1 MSLRGSLR
9 SIAHCSRL
17 PADNLSNLDWNS
29 GVAMR
34 KGPLCL
40 LGVML
45 VIGAPAH
52 GEEST
57 DGSHSTPL
65 SLSAGSQITELQQ
78 RLKNSERMREEL
90 TQQLQN
96 ANSERESALVSRLR
110 QENQRLKL
118 QLKEAQ
124 ASPLPRLLTDQ
135 QQWFVIG
142 AGVALLALLCG
153 IFASGGRRQR
163 RQWLN

>member
-1 MSLRGSLR
+1 
-9 SIAHCSRL
+9 
-17 PADNLSNLDWNS
+17 
-29 GVAMR
+29 MR

-40 LGVML
+40 LWVTL
-45 VIGAPAH
+45 AIGAPAH
-52 GEEST
+52 GEENT
-57 DGSHSTPL
+57 EGNHSTPL
-65 SLSAGSQITELQQ
+65 SLSAGNQIAELQQ
-78 RLKNSERMREEL
+78 RLKDSERVREAL

-96 ANSERESALVSRLR
+96 TSSERESALVSRLR

-142 AGVALLALLCG
+142 AGVALLAVLCG
-153 IFASGGRRQR
+153 IFAGGGRRQR

>member
-1 MSLRGSLR
+1 
-9 SIAHCSRL
+9 
-17 PADNLSNLDWNS
+17 
-29 GVAMR
+29 MR

-40 LGVML
+40 LL
-45 VIGAPAH
+45 VTLAIGAPAH
-52 GEEST
+52 GEETSET
-57 DGSHSTPL
+57 GHSTPL
-65 SLSAGSQITELQQ
+65 SLSAGGQIAELQQ
-78 RLKNSERMREEL
+78 RLKDSERMREEL

-96 ANSERESALVSRLR
+96 ANSERETALVGRLR

-118 QLKEAQ
+118 QLKETQ

-135 QQWFVIG
+135 QQWFVVG

>member
-1 MSLRGSLR
+1 
-9 SIAHCSRL
+9 
-17 PADNLSNLDWNS
+17 
-29 GVAMR
+29 MR

-40 LGVML
+40 LL
-45 VIGAPAH
+45 VTLAIGAPAH

-57 DGSHSTPL
+57 EGSHSAPL
-65 SLSAGSQITELQQ
+65 SLSAGGQIAELQQ
-78 RLKNSERMREEL
+78 RLKDSERMREEL
-90 TQQLQN
+90 TQQLQDTHG
-96 ANSERESALVSRLR
+96 ERESALVGRLR

>member
-1 MSLRGSLR
+1 
-9 SIAHCSRL
+9 
-17 PADNLSNLDWNS
+17 
-29 GVAMR
+29 MR

-40 LGVML
+40 LWVTL
-45 VIGAPAH
+45 AIGAPAH

-57 DGSHSTPL
+57 EGSHSAPL
-65 SLSAGSQITELQQ
+65 SLSAGSQIVELQQ
-78 RLKNSERMREEL
+78 RLKDSERQREEL
-90 TQQLQN
+90 SKQLQN
-96 ANSERESALVSRLR
+96 ADGERESALLGRLR

-124 ASPLPRLLTDQ
+124 ASPLPHLLTDQ
-135 QQWFVIG
+135 QQWFVVG